1 MKHGGFQMS
10 KGQGKSQRDRD
21 GEVSNGDTR
30 RLSLDHILIIECHY
44 RIIVFEPLKKFVNDR
59 YEFWTGCRFL

>member
-30 RLSLDHILIIECHY
+30 RLSLDHILII
-44 RIIVFEPLKKFVNDR
+44 RVFQS
-59 YEFWTGCRFL
+59 